1 MNNKI
6 ELTKKSDVIINS
18 LLYNFFHML
27 LIVLKSIKSAQLCEI
42 PRHINDNLSSKVF

>member
-6 ELTKKSDVIINS
+6 ELKKKNDVNINS

-27 LIVLKSIKSAQLCEI
+27 LIVLKSIKSTQPCEI
-42 PRHINDNLSSKVF
+42 HRHINDNLSSKVF